1 MPAPGET
8 LQSAT
13 VPRHPLYRWLP
24 ILFLL
29 AALGL
34 AWALGLNR
42 FLSLATI
49 AENREV
55 LRAFVLDYLL
65 LSLILYALVYLL
77 ITVLLIPGAALLTVL
92 GGFLFGWALAAPVTV
107 MAATLG
113 ATILFV
119 AARSSFGGLLIRRGG
134 GFLSRLAS
142 GFADDAFSYLL
153 FLRLVPLFPFF
164 VVNIAPALCA
174 VKTRTFVLATLIGIV
189 PATFAYAVLGS
200 GLDQIIRE
208 ELISYERCVRAAG
221 PRQCAMSFNAL
232 SLLTPQLIAAFLFL
246 GAMALVA
253 PLLKYRK
260 ASRVRQMKHP

>member
-1 MPAPGET
+1 MPPPGET
-8 LQSAT
+8 LQSET
-13 VPRHPLYRWLP
+13 PQRRPLHRWLP
-24 ILFLL
+24 ILFLV
-29 AALGL
+29 AALAL

-65 LSLILYALVYLL
+65 LSLILYALVYIL
-77 ITVLLIPGAALLTVL
+77 ITALLIPGAALLTVL

-107 MAATLG
+107 VAATLG
-113 ATILFV
+113 ATILFLS
-119 AARSSFGGLLIRRGG
+119 ARSSFGGLLIKRGG
-134 GFLSRLAS
+134 GLVGRLAN

-174 VKTRTFVLATLIGIV
+174 VKTRTFVLATLIGII
-189 PATFAYAVLGS
+189 PATFAYAFLGS
-200 GLDQIIRE
+200 GLDQIIRA
-208 ELISYERCVRAAG
+208 ELISYESCVREGGAG
-221 PRQCAMSFNAL
+221 ECTMSFNAL

-246 GAMALVA
+246 GAMALIP

-260 ASRVRQMKHP
+260 ASKLQQMKHP